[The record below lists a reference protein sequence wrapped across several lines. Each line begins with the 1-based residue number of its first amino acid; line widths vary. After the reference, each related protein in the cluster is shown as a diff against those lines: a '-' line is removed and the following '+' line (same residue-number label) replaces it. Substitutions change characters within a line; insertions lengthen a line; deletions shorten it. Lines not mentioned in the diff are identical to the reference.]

1 MKENTIRIEWIEL
14 LRFVSIISVV
24 IIHSLG
30 GFKGSLVGSETWWIF
45 NVINSLTHFSVPVFV
60 MISGA
65 LLLKN
70 EINLNSFLKRR
81 FSRVLY
87 PFLFWSFILF
97 LGNIFLNRPLS
108 QNHIITSFF
117 ADFLNNEINNVYWYV
132 YMLVGLYLIAPIIS
146 IWTINCKRNNIAY
159 FLIIWIFTLFS
170 RSLPILEN
178 SFDLSYFSGFI
189 GYFILGYYLSTQ
201 KINKSIMFSSFLILI
216 GLFITIM
223 GNYIYPGNEF
233 ENYLSPNIMI
243 LSSGVFL
250 LFKNFRLPKNMFLKK
265 LILKISR
272 YSYGI
277 YLIHAVFIS
286 ILYRYFEINSLTI
299 SPYLGF
305 FIVSFLSILFS
316 IIFLEFFKRLPFTRL
331 ISGI

>member
-1 MKENTIRIEWIEL
+1 MKENVNRLDWIDL

-24 IIHSLG
+24 IIHSQG
-30 GFKGSLVGSETWWIF
+30 GFYGSLLGSETWWIF
-45 NVINSLTHFSVPVFV
+45 NVINSSTHFSVPVFV

-81 FSRVLY
+81 FARILY

-97 LGNIFLNRPLS
+97 LGNIFLDRPLS
-108 QNHIITSFF
+108 QNHVITSFIS
-117 ADFLNNEINNVYWYV
+117 DFLNHKINYVYWYV

-146 IWTINCKRNNIAY
+146 IWTINCKRNNIEY
-159 FLIIWIFTLFS
+159 FLLIWIFTLFTK
-170 RSLPILEN
+170 SLPFLET
-178 SFDLSYFSGFI
+178 SFNLSYFSGFI
-189 GYFILGYYLSTQ
+189 GYFILGHYLSTQ
-201 KINKSIMFSSFLILI
+201 KINKNIMFSILLIFI
-216 GLFITIM
+216 GLFITVL
-223 GNYIYPGNEF
+223 GNYFYPGNEF
-233 ENYLSPNIMI
+233 EDYLSPNIMI

-250 LFKNFRLPKNMFLKK
+250 LFKNFRLPKNIIIKK

-272 YSYGI
+272 YSFGI

-286 ILYRYFEINSLTI
+286 ILDRFFEINSLTI
-299 SPYLGF
+299 SPYLGS

-316 IIFLEFFKRLPFTRL
+316 IIFLEFFKRLPFTKL